1 MSGGARV
8 AVTPQNDVIVA
19 GAFCGTL
26 DVGDGPIASQGSN
39 TSNGFIVKLQGKDGS
54 GKTSDGGWLTTFGDG
69 SNSQGISDV
78 AVALTGEIVVGGE
91 FKGSL
96 DQGGGSV
103 VWNKRFEGSPQPVGV
118 LGAVAVNKANEPIMA
133 GGTDIPIDFG
143 TGLMT
148 PLSNSNGFLVKLS
161 P

>member
-39 TSNGFIVKLQGKDGS
+39 TSNGFIAKLQGKDGS

-96 DQGGGSV
+96 DQGGVRRLEQTFRGITATCWRSG
-103 VWNKRFEGSPQPVGV
+103 RGRREQSQ
-118 LGAVAVNKANEPIMA
+118 
-133 GGTDIPIDFG
+133 
-143 TGLMT
+143 
-148 PLSNSNGFLVKLS
+148 
-161 P
+161 